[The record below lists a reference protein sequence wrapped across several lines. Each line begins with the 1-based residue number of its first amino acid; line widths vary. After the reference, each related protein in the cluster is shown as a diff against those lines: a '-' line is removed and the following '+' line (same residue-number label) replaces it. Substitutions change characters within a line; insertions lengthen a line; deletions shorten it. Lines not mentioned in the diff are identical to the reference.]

1 MVSAGH
7 MGVNCAFFM
16 TALATKPLEKIVFVK
31 GRLSESHVSALVR
44 YTPGP
49 QGLLILIVQVMDLT

>member
-1 MVSAGH
+1 